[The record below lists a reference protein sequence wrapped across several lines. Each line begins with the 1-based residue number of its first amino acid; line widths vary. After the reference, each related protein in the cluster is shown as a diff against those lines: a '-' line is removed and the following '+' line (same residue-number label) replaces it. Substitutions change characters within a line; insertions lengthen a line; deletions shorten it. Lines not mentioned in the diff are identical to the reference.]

1 MSYNTFRIPKRDGKF
16 RTIEEPCYE
25 LKLRQNRLLT
35 ELESSLWIS
44 EYAHAFIQG
53 KSIVTMAEP
62 HINKEFVA
70 CCDIK
75 DFFPSITAEKLVRLT
90 PQVTH
95 AHAEIATYDFG
106 DGKGKRLPQGA
117 PTSPILSNA
126 FLYHLDIHM
135 SSRAAFYNC
144 SYTRYADD
152 LVFSGDTKKKMT
164 GLLGYAKDILKNE
177 FQLEMN
183 NKKTKIMHRSQRQ
196 MVCGVV
202 VNEKLNIP
210 KEKRKNLRA
219 EIYQQKDNEKLRRDT
234 IGRRAF
240 HKMVRG
246 EAT

>member
-1 MSYNTFRIPKRDGKF
+1 MSYNIFKIPKRDGKF

-25 LKLRQNRLLT
+25 LKLRQNRLLI

-44 EYAHAFIQG
+44 QHAHAFIAG

-75 DFFPSITAEKLVRLT
+75 DFFPSITAEKLIRLT
-90 PQVTH
+90 PRVTH
-95 AHAEIATYDFG
+95 AHADIVTYDFG
-106 DGKGKRLPQGA
+106 DGKDKRLPQGA

-126 FLYHLDIHM
+126 FLYHMDIHM
-135 SSRAAFYNC
+135 NSRATYYDCF
-144 SYTRYADD
+144 YTRYADD
-152 LVFSGDTKKKMT
+152 LVFSGNTKQKMI
-164 GLLGYAKDILKNE
+164 GLLGYAKDMLKNE
-177 FQLEMN
+177 YQLELN
-183 NKKTKIMHRSQRQ
+183 NKKTRIMHRSQRQ

-219 EIYQQKDNEKLRRDT
+219 EIYQQRANEKLRRDT

-240 HKMVRG
+240 HTMVRG
-246 EAT
+246 EAI

>member
-1 MSYNTFRIPKRDGKF
+1 MSYNIFKIPKRDGKF
-16 RTIEEPCYE
+16 RTIEEPDHE
-25 LKLRQNRLLT
+25 LKIRQNRLLT

-44 EYAHAFIQG
+44 DHAHAFIHG

-70 CCDIK
+70 CCDIR
-75 DFFPSITAEKLVRLT
+75 DFFPSITAEKLVRIT
-90 PQVTH
+90 PRVTH
-95 AHAEIATYDFG
+95 AHADIATYDFE
-106 DGKGKRLPQGA
+106 DDKGKRLPQGA

-126 FLYHLDIHM
+126 FLYHLDLHM
-135 SSRAAFYNC
+135 HTKASIYGC
-144 SYTRYADD
+144 TYTRYADD
-152 LVFSGDTKKKMT
+152 LVFSGSSKTKMKY
-164 GLLGYAKDILKNE
+164 LLDQARQVLRED
-177 FQLEMN
+177 FQLELN

-219 EIYQQKDNEKLRRDT
+219 EIYQQKENEKLRRDT

-240 HKMVRG
+240 HSMVRG
-246 EAT
+246 D

>member
-1 MSYNTFRIPKRDGKF
+1 MSYNIFKIPKRDGKF

-44 EYAHAFIQG
+44 EHAHAFIQG

-90 PQVTH
+90 PRVTYSH
-95 AHAEIATYDFG
+95 VDIVAYDFG
-106 DGKGKRLPQGA
+106 DGKGRRLPQGA

-126 FLYHLDIHM
+126 YLYRLDLHM
-135 SSRAAFYNC
+135 ETAARIRGCF
-144 SYTRYADD
+144 YTRYADD
-152 LVFSGDTKKKMT
+152 LVFSGSTKAKMRS
-164 GLLGYAKDILKNE
+164 LLDYAKEILKDE
-177 FQLEMN
+177 FQLDIN
-183 NKKTKIMHRSQRQ
+183 NKKTRIMHRSQRQ
-196 MVCGVV
+196 IICGVV

-219 EIYQQKDNEKLRRDT
+219 EIYQQRENDKLRRDT

-240 HKMVRG
+240 HNMVRG
-246 EAT
+246 VE

>member
-1 MSYNTFRIPKRDGKF
+1 
-16 RTIEEPCYE
+16 
-25 LKLRQNRLLT
+25 L
-35 ELESSLWIS
+35 LWIS
-44 EYAHAFIQG
+44 EHAHAFVNG

-90 PQVTH
+90 PRVTH
-95 AHAEIATYDFG
+95 THTDIATYDFG
-106 DGKGKRLPQGA
+106 DGKGHRLPQGA
-117 PTSPILSNA
+117 PTSPLLSNA
-126 FLYHLDIHM
+126 LLYHLDIHM
-135 SSRAAFYNC
+135 NARATYYDC

-152 LVFSGDTKKKMT
+152 LVFSGSTKAKMN
-164 GLLGYAKDILKNE
+164 GLLKYAKEMLKNE
-177 FQLEMN
+177 YQLEIN

-219 EIYQQKDNEKLRRDT
+219 EIYQQKENDKLRRDT
-234 IGRRAF
+234 IGRKAF
-240 HKMVRG
+240 HSMVRG
-246 EAT
+246 AAT

>member
-1 MSYNTFRIPKRDGKF
+1 MSYNIFKIPKRDGKF

-25 LKLRQNRLLT
+25 LKLRQNRLLI

-44 EYAHAFIQG
+44 EHAHAFIQD

-75 DFFPSITAEKLVRLT
+75 DFFPSITAEKLVRIT
-90 PQVTH
+90 PRTTWTH
-95 AHAEIATYDFG
+95 ADIATYDFE
-106 DGKGKRLPQGA
+106 DGKGRRLPQGA

-126 FLYHLDIHM
+126 YLYHLDLHM
-135 SSRAAFYNC
+135 SAAANIRDC

-152 LVFSGDTKKKMT
+152 LVFSGSSKTKMRF
-164 GLLGYAKDILKNE
+164 LLDYAKEILKDE
-177 FQLEMN
+177 FQLNIN
-183 NKKTKIMHRSQRQ
+183 NKKTRIMHRSQRQ
-196 MVCGVV
+196 IVCGVV

-219 EIYQQKDNEKLRRDT
+219 EIYQQRANEKLRRDT

-240 HKMVRG
+240 HSMVRG